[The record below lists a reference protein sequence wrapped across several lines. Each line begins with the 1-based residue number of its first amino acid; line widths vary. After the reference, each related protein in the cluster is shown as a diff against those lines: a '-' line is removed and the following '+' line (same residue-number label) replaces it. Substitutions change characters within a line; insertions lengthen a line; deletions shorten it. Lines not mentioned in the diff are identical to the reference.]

1 VPVSDVVWVED
12 SLPAGATPTSYY
24 DGWNW
29 VGSNPS
35 PVSGSSSH
43 QSALIYYDVHQ
54 HSFTGATNTLSVD
67 AGDRLVAYIY
77 LDPVSPP
84 RQVMLQW
91 FDGTWEHRAYWGEN
105 LLAWGTDGTNSR
117 RNMGPLP
124 ETGKWVRLE
133 VSASQVGLEGVT
145 LNGMAFTLY
154 GGRATWDHAGKLPSA
169 SGHTNVALASKGA
182 VAFASS
188 TTLESE
194 GMGIFPATNTIN
206 GDRSGVNWGSTGGW
220 RDGTDTYPDWLEV
233 DFPGSRTVDEVDVFS
248 LQDNYTAPVQPTEAM
263 IFTYYGVTDFDVQ
276 YWNGASWTVV
286 PGGSI
291 NGNNK
296 VWRRVTFSPIKT
308 SKIRILVRGALT
320 SRSRIVELEAWQP
333 NSTNLA
339 QGKAATQ
346 SSTYT
351 AAPPGGPAYLAVDGN
366 TNGNYFAN
374 SVTSTNYDYQ
384 PWLQVDLGASYS
396 IDQIKVWNRTDCCAD
411 RLSYVYLFVS
421 DVPFTTTDL
430 FYTPYQPGISMY
442 YIPSQAGTPSVVPVG
457 RLGRYVRVQIA
468 STNYLS
474 LAELEVIGVPAPP
487 ASETVWVED
496 SLPAGS
502 TASGWNENW
511 SWVGLNSNPSPIS
524 GSQAH
529 QSSIVNDIHQHSFLG
544 ATNPLTVNSGDVMF
558 TYVYLDPANPPRQV
572 MMQWFDGTWEH
583 RAYWGE
589 SLLPWGTEGTISRR
603 YMGPLPPLGQWI
615 KLEVPASLVGLE
627 GHVLNGMSFTLYG
640 GRATWDHTGKRP

>member
-1 VPVSDVVWVED
+1 
-12 SLPAGATPTSYY
+12 
-24 DGWNW
+24 
-29 VGSNPS
+29 
-35 PVSGSSSH
+35 
-43 QSALIYYDVHQ
+43 
-54 HSFTGATNTLSVD
+54 
-67 AGDRLVAYIY
+67 
-77 LDPVSPP
+77 
-84 RQVMLQW
+84 
-91 FDGTWEHRAYWGEN
+91 
-105 LLAWGTDGTNSR
+105 
-117 RNMGPLP
+117 
-124 ETGKWVRLE
+124 
-133 VSASQVGLEGVT
+133 
-145 LNGMAFTLY
+145 MAFTLY

-169 SGHTNVALASKGA
+169 NGHTNVALASKGS

-206 GDRSGVNWGSTGGW
+206 GERSGANWGSTGGW

-233 DFPGSRTVDEVDVFS
+233 DFPGNKTVDEIDLFS
-248 LQDNYTAPVQPTEAM
+248 LQDNYTAPVEPTEAM
-263 IFTYYGVTDFDVQ
+263 TFTYYGITDFDVQ
-276 YWNGASWTVV
+276 YWNGAQWLNV
-286 PGGSI
+286 PGGSVS
-291 NGNNK
+291 GNNK
-296 VWRRVTFSPIKT
+296 VWRRVSFSPIKT
-308 SKIRILVRGALT
+308 NRIRVLVRGALT
-320 SRSRIVELEAWQP
+320 NRSRIVELEAWQP

-396 IDQIKVWNRTDCCAD
+396 IDQVKLWNRTDCCAD
-411 RLSYVYLFVS
+411 RLSYVYIFVS

-430 FYTPYQPGISMY
+430 FYTPYQPGVSMY
-442 YIPSQAGTPSVVPVG
+442 YIPSQAGTPSVVQVG

-474 LAELEVIGVPAPP
+474 LAEVEVMGVPAPT

-496 SLPAGS
+496 GLPAGS
-502 TASGWNENW
+502 TPYVWNENW
-511 SWVGLNSNPSPIS
+511 SWVGLNSNPSPVS

-544 ATNPLTVNSGDVMF
+544 ATNTLTVNPGDVMF
-558 TYVYLDPANPPRQV
+558 TYVYLDPLNPPRQV
-572 MMQWFDGTWEH
+572 MLQWYDNSWEH

-589 SLLPWGTEGTISRR
+589 SLMPWGTEGTTSRR
-603 YMGPLPPLGQWI
+603 YMGPLPPPGQWL
-615 KLEVPASLVGLE
+615 KLEVPASLLGLE
-627 GHVLNGMSFTLYG
+627 GRVVNGMSFTLYG
-640 GRATWDHTGKRP
+640 GRATWDHAGKRP